1 MTLSAEKFSQG
12 MTTEQ
17 YIDIIKVNKDPFRQ
31 IHDGVAVPDNVL
43 DYFNGLE
50 QPVNLAVFTSDW
62 CGDAMS
68 TTPAILRLADASDNI
83 RLSVF
88 NRDDEL
94 ELTNSFLPEHR
105 AGTVPVFV
113 VFDGEMGEI
122 ARFIETARSLVPA
135 IDAMDEMVA
144 QAAAAV
150 SDEAEGRQQAPG
162 TPDCSSRRQGG
173 RMGFGDPER
182 ISAGGSRRHG
192 PAGRR
197 TTGRGRHRVAAA
209 GVSEPMSDDAITI
222 ITMEDMAVVF
232 SVTDDFGIHRESV
245 SVELAREDPGEVSV
259 DGGKVEITLPAS
271 QSPGRFR
278 IHHTNRVGVA
288 RLLT

>member
-17 YIDIIKVNKDPFRQ
+17 YIDIIKVNKDPFCQ

-94 ELTNSFLPEHR
+94 ELTNSFLPEYR

-122 ARFIETARSLVPA
+122 ARFIETARSLVPT

-144 QAAAAV
+144 QAAASV
-150 SDEAEGRQQAPG
+150 SDEGERRQQ
-162 TPDCSSRRQGG
+162 TR
-173 RMGFGDPER
+173 
-182 ISAGGSRRHG
+182 
-192 PAGRR
+192 GRR
-197 TTGRGRHRVAAA
+197 TAHRVSKAAEWGSVILNEFQQVVA
-209 GVSEPMSDDAITI
+209 DG
-222 ITMEDMAVVF
+222 MA
-232 SVTDDFGIHRESV
+232 
-245 SVELAREDPGEVSV
+245 
-259 DGGKVEITLPAS
+259 LPAAERPAEGGTEWPP
-271 QSPGRFR
+271 QE
-278 IHHTNRVGVA
+278 
-288 RLLT
+288 

>member
-1 MTLSAEKFSQG
+1 MALSAEKFSQG
-12 MTTEQ
+12 MTTDQ

-31 IHDGVAVPDNVL
+31 IHDGVAIPDNVL

-144 QAAAAV
+144 QAAASV
-150 SDEAEGRQQAPG
+150 SDEAESRQQA
-162 TPDCSSRRQGG
+162 R
-173 RMGFGDPER
+173 
-182 ISAGGSRRHG
+182 
-192 PAGRR
+192 GRR
-197 TTGRGRHRVAAA
+197 TAHRVSKA
-209 GVSEPMSDDAITI
+209 GEWGAVILNEFQQVVADG
-222 ITMEDMAVVF
+222 MA
-232 SVTDDFGIHRESV
+232 
-245 SVELAREDPGEVSV
+245 
-259 DGGKVEITLPAS
+259 LPAAERPAEGGTEWPP
-271 QSPGRFR
+271 QE
-278 IHHTNRVGVA
+278 
-288 RLLT
+288 